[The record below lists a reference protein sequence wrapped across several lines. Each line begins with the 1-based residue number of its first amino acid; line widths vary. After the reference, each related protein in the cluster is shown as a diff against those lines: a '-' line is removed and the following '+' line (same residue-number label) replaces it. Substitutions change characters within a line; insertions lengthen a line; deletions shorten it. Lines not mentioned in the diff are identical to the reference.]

1 MTFSTVKVWRFGVY
15 LGGSGLSF
23 GLFTVLPFWGLV
35 LKFGRVFILSI
46 FGLMYGPKAEGS
58 VFM

>member
-1 MTFSTVKVWRFGVY
+1 MTFSTVKVRRFGVC
-15 LGGSGLSF
+15 LGGSGLSL
-23 GLFTVLPFWGLV
+23 GLFTVLPLGGLV
-35 LKFGRVFILSI
+35 PKLGRVFILSI